1 MVSAAKLRRAQENV
15 MKARPYA
22 EKVKD
27 LVMELCQGMTAE
39 DHPFFAPVQET
50 KRLGIVVVTSDKG
63 LCGSFNNNVVFRVE
77 KELAQARSTAE
88 RVSLITVGKKGFE
101 YFSKRRLEIRQK
113 YVEDRERSTQELAAA
128 IAGEAR
134 DLFLSGE
141 WNEVRLY
148 YTAFRSVVR
157 NELTREQLLPISPSE
172 HIQRLGARKDYLF
185 EPTQKEILD
194 RLLPA
199 YLEVQIGKAMLESQT
214 SEYAA
219 RMTAMDTASNN
230 CRELITDLTLV
241 YNKARQAAITKELLD
256 IVGGAEALRK

>member
-15 MKARPYA
+15 LRARPYA

-27 LVMELCQGMTAE
+27 LVMELCQGMTVE
-39 DHPFFAPVQET
+39 DHPFFAPTQES
-50 KRLGIVVVTSDKG
+50 KRLGIVVITSDKG

-77 KELAQARSTAE
+77 KELAQARSNTE

-101 YFSKRRLEIRQK
+101 YFSKRRFEIRQK
-113 YVEDRERSTQELAAA
+113 YVEDRERSTQDLAAA
-128 IAGEAR
+128 IAAEAR
-134 DLFLSGE
+134 ELFLSGE
-141 WNEVRLY
+141 WNEVRVY

-157 NELTREQLLPISPSE
+157 NELTREQLLPIAPSE
-172 HIQRLGARKDYLF
+172 HTLRLAAPKDYLF
-185 EPTQKEILD
+185 EPSQKEILD

-199 YLEVQIGKAMLESQT
+199 YLEVQIAKAILESQT
-214 SEYAA
+214 SEHAA